1 MGRREELLRDEAE
14 GWAAFEAA
22 LGAVPADR
30 LERPGVNA
38 EGWAVRDMMWHVGF
52 WCSEAARALT
62 DIAEGRPELAS
73 ASYGA
78 EEVDR
83 MNDRE
88 FERSR
93 ATPVGDV
100 RAELHRRRSAMLER
114 FGALG
119 EITADA
125 DEWFEESGPL
135 HYAEHLR
142 QLQAWARADDA

>member
-1 MGRREELLRDEAE
+1 MGRREELLRAEAE
-14 GWAAFEAA
+14 RWAAFEAA
-22 LGAVPADR
+22 LDAVPADR
-30 LERPGVNA
+30 LEARGLNA

-62 DIAEGRPELAS
+62 DIAEGRPERAS
-73 ASYGA
+73 EAYGA
-78 EEVDR
+78 EAVDR

-93 ATPVGDV
+93 SMRADEV
-100 RAELHRRRSAMLER
+100 RAELHRRRTAMLER

-125 DEWFEESGPL
+125 DEWLEESGPQ

-142 QLQAWARADDA
+142 ELRAWAPMRDP